1 MQNQKSSQQKP
12 SLFGGAIIIGGTAVG
27 AGMLA
32 LPTVSAGMW
41 SLWGAAILMFTWFFM
56 FYAGLIVLEMTLHY
70 PVGASFDTFIKDN
83 LGQGWNIVNGVA
95 VAFVGYILIYAYV
108 SAGGSAVVQMFG
120 QLGILD
126 ATALDARENLQR
138 MVGVLFALALA
149 AFVWWSAKAV
159 DRLATVLVGGMIITF
174 FVSIS
179 GLTFNINLDYL
190 LNVSASADTKYF
202 PFIFAALPAFL
213 TSFGYHYSVPS
224 LVKYYGKQPKSISKS
239 VLLGTIFALVFY
251 IFWVFAIFGN
261 IPREAFKAI
270 VASGG
275 NVGDLMG
282 AVGSGIDS
290 SLIIYLLSIFATFA
304 IASSF
309 LGVALGMFDYLA
321 DLLNISDTKTGRTQ
335 TAALLFFPPLI
346 LGWFYPM
353 GFLVA
358 IGWAGLAVAIWTAII
373 PGMAVTVSRKKF
385 PNPSFKAFGG
395 NLMPYILIGY
405 GLLVALCHILSMPE
419 IAWLPVFG
427 K

>member
-1 MQNQKSSQQKP
+1 MQNQQSSQRKP
-12 SLFGGAIIIGGTAVG
+12 SLLGGAIIVAGTAVG

-41 SLWGAAILMFTWFFM
+41 SLWGMAILLLTWFFM

-83 LGQGWNIVNGVA
+83 LGQGWNIVNGIA
-95 VAFVGYILIYAYV
+95 VAFVGYILVYAYI
-108 SAGGSAVVQMFG
+108 SGGGSAVVQMFV
-120 QLGILD
+120 QLGILEGGD
-126 ATALDARENLQR
+126 QLDGGAQR
-138 MVGVLFALALA
+138 IVGILFALVLALI
-149 AFVWWSAKAV
+149 VWWSAKAV
-159 DRLATVLVGGMIITF
+159 DRLATILVGGMIITF

-190 LNVSASADTKYF
+190 LNVNATANTKYT

-239 VLLGTIFALVFY
+239 VLLGTMLALIFY
-251 IFWVFAIFGN
+251 IFWVLAIFGN
-261 IPREAFKAI
+261 IPREVFNGI
-270 VASGG
+270 GG

-282 AVGSGIDS
+282 AVGGEINS
-290 SLIIYLLSIFATFA
+290 SLISYLLSIFATFA

-321 DLLNISDTKTGRTQ
+321 DLLNIDDTKIGRTK
-335 TAALLFFPPLI
+335 TAALLFLPPLI
-346 LGWFYPM
+346 LGWFFPE

-395 NLMPYILIGY
+395 NLLPYILIGY

-419 IAWLPVFG
+419 VAWLPVFG